1 MEPPSPPWVRSVPKN
16 AGRLARPPSSPT
28 FFASGASEGGEAGEG
43 GVSEGLRG
51 RVGTGHRLRHLYR
64 LRLAQFEKMSARTVG
79 TGQVQLVLAGGG
91 YDLYCM
97 DSAYSAKTI
106 ATKIA
111 AYRDEVS
118 MATLVVRAPNWAKA
132 VATDAAAR
140 NGRNIEGPFG
150 LIGDKEKR
158 PGR

>member
-1 MEPPSPPWVRSVPKN
+1 
-16 AGRLARPPSSPT
+16 
-28 FFASGASEGGEAGEG
+28 
-43 GVSEGLRG
+43 
-51 RVGTGHRLRHLYR
+51 
-64 LRLAQFEKMSARTVG
+64 
-79 TGQVQLVLAGGG
+79 
-91 YDLYCM
+91 
-97 DSAYSAKTI
+97 
-106 ATKIA
+106 
-111 AYRDEVS
+111 